1 MKGFKFVTTLVLEF
15 NKIENDDKTKYWT
28 FYSNSKAETIIN
40 ENDINDALESICST
54 ILSNIQK
61 SLGKGS
67 SWIIDLVIDQNINIS
82 FS

>member
-15 NKIENDDKTKYWT
+15 NKIENDDKI
-28 FYSNSKAETIIN
+28 YSNSKAETIIN